1 MKAQFVEAPELAR
14 LAGIRHAFFTRRG
27 GASEGLYASL
37 NCGPGSADDAAA
49 VHENRVR
56 AASAIGVTEP
66 ALTTA
71 WQVHGRDVLAL
82 KEPIPQ
88 ANRPKVDG
96 FVTDRP
102 GIGLG
107 ILAADCT
114 PVLFA
119 DAQAGVIGA
128 CHAGW
133 KGALAGI
140 TDATVEAMEGL
151 GAQRARI
158 TAAIGPAIR
167 QASYEVGPELR
178 AAFLAAE
185 AASARFFIPS
195 SRAGHFMF
203 DLTGY
208 VGARLVAAG
217 VGSVADLGLD
227 TRSDPERF
235 YSYRRMSLAGET
247 DYGRQLSAITLTG

>member
-1 MKAQFVEAPELAR
+1 MSAQFVEAPELAR

-27 GASEGLYASL
+27 GASEGIYASL

-49 VHENRVR
+49 VQENRVR
-56 AASAIGVTEP
+56 AAAAIGVAEP
-66 ALTTA
+66 HLTTA
-71 WQVHGRDVLAL
+71 WQVHGREVLAL
-82 KEPIPQ
+82 KEPIAQ

-119 DAQAGVIGA
+119 DAAAGVVGA

-140 TDATVEAMEGL
+140 TDATVEAMETL
-151 GAQRARI
+151 GAERARI
-158 TAAIGPAIR
+158 IAAIGPAIR

-178 AAFLAAE
+178 AAFLAPDTAAE
-185 AASARFFIPS
+185 RFFAPSART
-195 SRAGHFMF
+195 GHFMF

-208 VGARLVAAG
+208 VGARLRAAG
-217 VGSVADLGLD
+217 LGIVADLGLD

-235 YSYRRMSLAGET
+235 YSYRRMTLAGEA
-247 DYGRQLSAITLTG
+247 DYGRQLSAITLCG

>member
-1 MKAQFVEAPELAR
+1 MSAGFVEAPELAR
-14 LAGIRHAFFTRRG
+14 LSGIRHAFFTRAG

-37 NCGPGSADDAAA
+37 NCGPGSADRPEAVAENRRRAAA
-49 VHENRVR
+49 
-56 AASAIGVTEP
+56 AIGIGEA

-71 WQVHGRDVLAL
+71 WQVHGRDVLTL
-82 KEPIPQ
+82 TEPIPQ

-96 FVTDRP
+96 FVTGRP

-107 ILAADCT
+107 VLAADCT

-119 DAQAGVIGA
+119 DAEARVIGA

-140 TDATVEAMEGL
+140 TDATVEAMEAI
-151 GAQRARI
+151 GARRGRMI
-158 TAAIGPAIR
+158 AAIGPAIR

-178 AAFLAAE
+178 AAFVETDAA
-185 AASARFFIPS
+185 AARFFRPS

-203 DLTGY
+203 GLTDY
-208 VGARLVAAG
+208 VAARLAALG
-217 VGSVADLGLD
+217 VGTVADTGLD
-227 TRSDPERF
+227 TRSDPDRF
-235 YSYRRMSLAGET
+235 YSYRRMTLAGEA
-247 DYGRQLSAITLTG
+247 DYGRQLSAITLCP

>member
-1 MKAQFVEAPELAR
+1 MSAGLVEAPELAR
-14 LAGIRHAFFTRRG
+14 LAGIRHAFFTRQG
-27 GASEGLYASL
+27 GASEGVYASL
-37 NCGPGSADDAAA
+37 NCGPGSADRPEA
-49 VHENRVR
+49 VAENRVR
-56 AASAIGVTEP
+56 AAAAIGIAEP

-82 KEPIPQ
+82 TEPIPQ
-88 ANRPKVDG
+88 SNRPKVDG

-119 DAQAGVIGA
+119 DADAGVIGA

-140 TDATVEAMEGL
+140 TDATVDAMEGL
-151 GAQRARI
+151 GAQRARV

-167 QASYEVGPELR
+167 QVSYEVGPELR
-178 AAFLAAE
+178 AAFLAPDAAAE
-185 AASARFFIPS
+185 RFFIPS

-208 VGARLVAAG
+208 VGARLRAAG
-217 VGSVADLGLD
+217 VGEVADLGLD

-235 YSYRRMSLAGET
+235 YSYRRMTLAGEA
-247 DYGRQLSAITLTG
+247 DYGRQLSAITLIG